1 MTEDRDV
8 ITSQTS
14 NSSYKEEEEAR
25 IGGDVKGENPVWF
38 DGSEDSDKFVGR
50 AINATIV
57 LTVGSLAITKLL
69 TIDHEYWQVSDAFF
83 QLKFSFGLFYLV
95 ISIVYKVINCNVL

>member
-14 NSSYKEEEEAR
+14 NSSYKEEEEEAR

-57 LTVGSLAITKLL
+57 LTVGSLTITKLL

-83 QLKFSFGLFYLV
+83 QFKIFLWLV
-95 ISIVYKVINCNVL
+95 LSCNFHCL